1 MIDLSV
7 SWNTTNPVFK
17 ALTCG
22 PAGSSMPSTLSSDG
36 KSWFVLSNNHTGF
49 LYNMKSKTWN
59 KTLTLKDRRNHK
71 IHKST
76 AVTDPAT
83 GLIYIIESLLPKRHD
98 FHNIRT
104 VNLATNTADKLKL
117 STTTRELVSS
127 TVTWSKSRNSML
139 SLFGRRKSNSR
150 LAAFDPTTGW
160 STLTTTGDIPP
171 MRTNGCFVSANGGT
185 SAIYFGGFGY
195 GQGGFHDI
203 YVLNVT
209 TLVWKRGPNL
219 SKANRRG
226 GASCAVSNN
235 QFIAWGGFNSMNPK
249 LPDSTLVYDLITH
262 QWTPSYIASPSS
274 LNKSSSPS
282 SETPT
287 ATAPIVSSTPVAIE
301 TSTTTSPATTSSI
314 SSSNTQSAL
323 KANPQSNNSRG
334 HTVVIVVAVIAAI
347 LVLLAIAGLIFC
359 LRKRSIRRNAR
370 TMDGDILYNPSLA
383 STTAINPMKSE
394 IPAEPDQQRHFV
406 TINNDPEPRSNL
418 NFNPMPTAADPPQPP
433 RDDLESPASS
443 SDDDDD
449 KSTLNE
455 STPRQSKALDDSYWS
470 IVLSMEQ
477 QQQKHRRRE
486 SDDSASTITSALTP
500 PLLQNAEI
508 FAFPLPPSPNTTTLD
523 AIQQHKEKHGHGH
536 FYDHNLG
543 ITNTTA
549 TMKNII
555 ASASNNYDNDND
567 YDYDYDYDSD
577 CSKRHSHIGMK
588 YVKSESNDIL
598 EICYFP
604 RPISHHATLR
614 DVYDTLAAPPP
625 VPIPV
630 PNVDYGYI

>member
-22 PAGSSMPSTLSSDG
+22 PAGSSMPSALSSDG
-36 KSWFVLSNNHTGF
+36 KSWFVLSNNNTGF
-49 LYNMKSKTWN
+49 LYNIKSKAWN
-59 KTLTLKDRRNHK
+59 KTLTLKDRNHK

-76 AVTDPAT
+76 AVADPAT
-83 GLIYIIESLLPKRHD
+83 GLIYIIDSLLPNRHH

-117 STTTRELVSS
+117 SATARELVSS
-127 TVTWSKSRNSML
+127 TVTWSKSRNSLL

-150 LAAFDPTTGW
+150 LAAYNPATGW
-160 STLTTTGDIPP
+160 SSLTTTGDIPP
-171 MRTNGCFVSANGGT
+171 MRTNGCFVSANEGT
-185 SAIYFGGFGY
+185 SAIYFGGFGH

-219 SKANRRG
+219 SMANRRG

-235 QFIAWGGFNSMNPK
+235 QFIVWGGLNSMNPK
-249 LPDSTLVYDLITH
+249 LPDSTLVYDLTTH

-287 ATAPIVSSTPVAIE
+287 TIAPIVSSTAVAIE
-301 TSTTTSPATTSSI
+301 TSTTASPATTSSI
-314 SSSNTQSAL
+314 SSSNAQSAL
-323 KANPQSNNSRG
+323 KANSQSNSGHG

-359 LRKRSIRRNAR
+359 IRKRPTRRNAR
-370 TMDGDILYNPSLA
+370 TMGGDILYNPSLA

-394 IPAEPDQQRHFV
+394 TPIEPDQQRHSE
-406 TINNDPEPRSNL
+406 TINNDPEPRSSM
-418 NFNPMPTAADPPQPP
+418 NFNPMPTAADLPQPL

-443 SDDDDD
+443 PDDEDD

-455 STPRQSKALDDSYWS
+455 STPHQSKALDDSYWS

-500 PLLQNAEI
+500 SLHNAEI
-508 FAFPLPPSPNTTTLD
+508 FAFPLPPSPSITTLD

-536 FYDHNLG
+536 LYDHNFG
-543 ITNTTA
+543 ITNATA

-555 ASASNNYDNDND
+555 ASASDNYNH
-567 YDYDYDYDSD
+567 DYDYDSD

-604 RPISHHATLR
+604 RPISHHATLH
-614 DVYDTLAAPPP
+614 DVYDTLTAPPP

-630 PNVDYGYI
+630 LNVDYGYI